1 VTSKRNGND
10 KPGKVEGITVYKRG
24 RKWWFRVT
32 TGRNILTDE
41 PEYEYGGG
49 FDTDTEAFAAALK
62 AKEQHAQ
69 NRRVRPSNITVG
81 EFFAEWMTSIK
92 GTVKA
97 TTYASYEDY
106 QAWIKPTIWKKKL
119 QKVDVQTLNA
129 LYRHLL
135 ENGRIKSADNNTR
148 MYEYWEAQ
156 RAAGKNVTRY
166 ELAAA
171 VGVTPAAAGHAIT
184 RYKRG
189 RVPTSTSRGLSV
201 KTVKNVH
208 RMIHAALKDAV
219 AWRYMEWNPAEHAAL
234 PREKRRGTTHKG
246 DTWTPSELAAWLAVA
261 LVDRDAGVWVLAATS
276 GMRRSELAGAN
287 RNRLDL
293 DGAALAVEDTRVV
306 AKGRAVN
313 SDGKSDAGWRTISLD
328 PLTVAY
334 LRRHLAMLD
343 KERELFGDSYHDGGW
358 LVCHPDGRP
367 VHPDTIT
374 DRFNRLVDLAGVKR
388 IRLHD
393 VRHTYVT
400 TSLDAGVDPKIVAD
414 RVGDDPETILRIY
427 THKST
432 GKDRGAAETVAGVLL
447 GIGWTCEG
455 CGAAYIG
462 TPPDSG
468 RCRVCDDEE
477 GGAGVPIP
485 A

>member
-1 VTSKRNGND
+1 VTSKKGD
-10 KPGKVEGITVYKRG
+10 GKGGKVEGITVYQRG

-49 FDTDTEAFAAALK
+49 FDDETAALVAALK

-69 NRRVRPSNITVG
+69 GRRVKPSNITVA
-81 EFFAEWMTSIK
+81 EFFGEWMTSVKGSIK
-92 GTVKA
+92 P

-135 ENGRIKSADNNTR
+135 DEGRIKSPDNNTR
-148 MYEYWEAQ
+148 MYEFWAAQ
-156 RAAGKNVTRY
+156 RAAGRNVTRF
-166 ELAAA
+166 ELAAG
-171 VGVTPAAAGHAIT
+171 VEGVTSAAAGHAIT

-189 RVPTSTSRGLSV
+189 RAPASTSRGLAV

-208 RMIHAALKDAV
+208 RMIHQAFGDAV
-219 AWRYMEWNPAEHAAL
+219 AWRYLEWNPAEHAAL
-234 PREKRRGTTHKG
+234 PREQRRGNGRGG
-246 DTWTPSELAAWLAVA
+246 DTWTPDELGAWLAVA
-261 LVDRDAGVWVLAATS
+261 LDDRDAGVWVLAATS

-287 RNRLDL
+287 RHRLDL
-293 DGAALAVEDTRVV
+293 DGATLAIEDTRVV
-306 AKGRAVN
+306 ADGKAID
-313 SDGKSDAGWRTISLD
+313 SDGKSQAGWRTISLD

-343 KERELFGDSYHDGGW
+343 NEKEAFGDSYHDGGW

-374 DRFNRLVDLAGVKR
+374 DRFNKLVDLAGVKR

-393 VRHTYVT
+393 VRHTYATV
-400 TSLDAGVDPKIVAD
+400 SLDAGVNPKIVSD
-414 RVGDDPETILRIY
+414 RIGHANMAYTLALY
-427 THKST
+427 THPTT
-432 GKDRGAAETVAGVLL
+432 GKDRAAAESVAGVLL
-447 GIGWTCEG
+447 GAGWTCTG
-455 CGAAYIG
+455 CGGTYIG
-462 TPPDSG
+462 TAQRNGLCESCATTDG
-468 RCRVCDDEE
+468 D
-477 GGAGVPIP
+477 
-485 A
+485 